1 MKGVQDM
8 YKCSDL
14 MEKKPIKVPKG
25 SQADE
30 VIEKLIAGKY
40 RPVLLENTSGSLSVV
55 TPLSALK
62 HLLQVVDLGKVSALD
77 LAEDKSNYINSNLS
91 WIELEKKF
99 IKTLDPLIVMNDKGH
114 VCGTIEIVSLLQ
126 GLFSKVKDLRRELD
140 AIINYSND
148 WVFVADGRG
157 IAQHVNSSFERD
169 FGVKVEEVLGKNV
182 RFLEKEKVFCPS
194 VTKQVLQKKKP
205 QTVIQ
210 LQRDGR
216 KLLASGTPVF
226 DEDGS
231 IFRVIV
237 NVRDIT
243 RLNELKQ
250 QLEETEKLKQ
260 LYYQELVELHH
271 GYSANPEIIAYGPS
285 MVNVLKT
292 AKKVASVDST
302 VLISGETGSGKGIV
316 ARYIHDCSSRKDKP
330 FVTVNCG
337 SIPENLIESELFG
350 YVKGAFTGANQ
361 QGKIGKLELANH
373 GTLFLDEITELP
385 LDLQVKLLYVIQEG
399 IINRIG
405 DTKDIHLD
413 LRIVAATNRNI
424 QEMVSQG
431 RFRQDLYFRLNVIPL
446 EVPPLKERLED
457 IESLARHF
465 LDKANK
471 KYDMHKK
478 IDVEVYA
485 YLRCYNWPGNIRELE
500 NLIERLVV
508 VADSDLIQAHHLPHY
523 IFNDS
528 ESSKEPN
535 FPFVPI
541 QPLDQ
546 AKEMLEKVLLAQA
559 VEQFKSTYEIARAL
573 DINQST
579 VVRKLR
585 KYNLHLTT

>member
-1 MKGVQDM
+1 M
-8 YKCSDL
+8 YKCKDL
-14 MEKKPIKVPKG
+14 MEKNPIKMPKD
-25 SQADE
+25 SSAAEIID
-30 VIEKLIAGKY
+30 ILINGKCKS
-40 RPVLLENTSGSLSVV
+40 VFLDNTSNSLSVI
-55 TPLSALK
+55 TAMSALRY
-62 HLLQVVDLGKVSALD
+62 LIQVADLGKVKASD
-77 LAEDKSNYINSNLS
+77 LAEDKSNYIDSNTS
-91 WIELEKKF
+91 WIELEEKF
-99 IKTLDPLIVMNDKGH
+99 LKTLDPLIVINDRGN
-114 VCGTIEIVSLLQ
+114 VCGAIETASFLQ
-126 GLFSKVKDLRRELD
+126 GLFSKVKDFRRELD

-148 WVFVADGRG
+148 WVFVADGKG
-157 IAQHVNSSFERD
+157 IAQHVNSSFEKD

-182 RFLEKEKVFCPS
+182 RLLEKEKVFCPS

-226 DEDGS
+226 NEDGS

-250 QLEETEKLKQ
+250 QLEETERLKQ
-260 LYYQELVELHH
+260 LYYQELVDLHH
-271 GYSANPEIIAYGPS
+271 DYSANPEIIAYGPS
-285 MVNVLKT
+285 MVNALKT

-302 VLISGETGSGKGIV
+302 VLISGETGSGKSIV

-350 YVKGAFTGANQ
+350 YVKGAFTGASQ

-405 DTKDIHLD
+405 DIKDIQLD

-446 EVPPLKERLED
+446 EVPPLRERLED
-457 IESLARHF
+457 IELLARHF
-465 LDKANK
+465 LEKANK
-471 KYDMHKK
+471 KYDMQKK
-478 IDVEVYA
+478 IDLEAYD
-485 YLRCYNWPGNIRELE
+485 YLRCYDWPGNIRELE

-508 VADSDLIQAHHLPHY
+508 VADSDLIQAYHLPHY
-523 IFNDS
+523 VFSDS
-528 ESSKEPN
+528 EHIKEPN
-535 FPFVPI
+535 FPYVPI

-559 VEQFKSTYEIARAL
+559 VEQCKSTYEIARAL

-585 KYNLHLTT
+585 KYNLHLTS